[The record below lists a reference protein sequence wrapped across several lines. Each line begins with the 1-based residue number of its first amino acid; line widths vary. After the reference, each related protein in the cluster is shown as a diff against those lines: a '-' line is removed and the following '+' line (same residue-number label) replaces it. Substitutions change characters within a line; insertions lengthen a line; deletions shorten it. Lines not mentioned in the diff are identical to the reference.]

1 MTILSVLKIITYA
14 IILIFVVVFVGLTFI
29 SPEMPKNWY
38 PTITTEK
45 YYV

>member
-14 IILIFVVVFVGLTFI
+14 IIIIFVVMFVGLTLI

-38 PTITTEK
+38 PSVTMEK
-45 YYV
+45 

>member
-14 IILIFVVVFVGLTFI
+14 IIIIFIVMFVGLTLI

-38 PTITTEK
+38 PSVTMEEL
-45 YYV
+45 YD